1 MPYIRATWIAV
12 SELADLAPDGEREL
26 ILDGGH
32 HPCCMTDTSANKCL
46 SSHSLKEA
54 KL

>member
-32 HPCCMTDTSANKCL
+32 HPCCMSDTSANKCL